1 LKADRVRVDMVN
13 SSLALRNVR
22 GLNKVAAI
30 RRVVALW
37 QDVDGCRRS
46 AAFFSVKSRD
56 QAFLTNVA
64 NASMSGTSGFHS
76 APTIELP
83 GLGAHF

>member
-1 LKADRVRVDMVN
+1 
-13 SSLALRNVR
+13 
-22 GLNKVAAI
+22 
-30 RRVVALW
+30 VALW